1 MSGAYL
7 VPWDGLSLTTDPRL
21 PGADLA
27 RVDRN
32 SYGPGRPAKREG
44 AKAVRAF
51 QSLLSNTGPWGHPSS
66 VTGRRLTDRGCAY
79 LLWRRTRRYPAGYH
93 GVWAPP
99 GLIPDVQELERL
111 ETEALMDVLRSLL
124 AKVNEHNKRLLVG
137 EAVTGLRMRPPADR
151 VPTDAIDRR
160 AFRIAPSRDGL
171 PGLYSEAWPT
181 PLGLRGDAR
190 LEDAERLVAAEP
202 QRFELVNV
210 EPADLQE
217 LRVRLRSSY
226 RCIAA
231 SEAPLAVADE
241 VAIAEHVAGRFRRG
255 ETCAAEK
262 YVRRVVEEA
271 RTWEYQH
278 LRSSHITGRKP
289 LPPVRSSSG

>member
-1 MSGAYL
+1 
-7 VPWDGLSLTTDPRL
+7 
-21 PGADLA
+21 
-27 RVDRN
+27 
-32 SYGPGRPAKREG
+32 
-44 AKAVRAF
+44 
-51 QSLLSNTGPWGHPSS
+51 
-66 VTGRRLTDRGCAY
+66 
-79 LLWRRTRRYPAGYH
+79 
-93 GVWAPP
+93 
-99 GLIPDVQELERL
+99 
-111 ETEALMDVLRSLL
+111 MDVLRSLL